1 MYLTFHSL
9 SSFCFPPFKNPKT
22 KAHEIRNPLASA
34 LAALNFVSSKT
45 SDKTVVPDPE
55 QRALVQGDVR
65 VIDSSLQ
72 FVNELLRNMLDLHRT
87 SKGHGIKLH
96 VVPTDV
102 LKDIL
107 EPVASILYMRGAS
120 VEIITEC
127 HPPNLYILADRMRL
141 KQILLNL
148 SFNATKFV
156 ERGFIRLRANVRGG
170 GDNPKELSSSFVT
183 LFVEDSGPG
192 IPQHKRSSLFTK
204 FQDSLDVLNQG
215 TGIGLALC
223 KKLSVLM
230 GMCVLEFS
238 DGICWHVSRT

>member
-1 MYLTFHSL
+1 
-9 SSFCFPPFKNPKT
+9 
-22 KAHEIRNPLASA
+22 

-45 SDKTVVPDPE
+45 SDKTVVPDSE
-55 QRALVQGDVR
+55 QRASVQGDVR

-87 SKGHGIKLH
+87 SRGHGIKLH
-96 VVPTDV
+96 IVPTDV
-102 LKDIL
+102 MKDIL

-120 VEIITEC
+120 VEIITDC
-127 HPPNLYILADRMRL
+127 QPPNLYVLVDRMRL

-156 ERGFIRLRANVRGG
+156 ERGFIRLRANVQVGNNNNKN
-170 GDNPKELSSSFVT
+170 DDEDTSSSSVVT
-183 LFVEDSGPG
+183 LYVEDSGPG
-192 IPQHKRSSLFTK
+192 IPEHKRNSLFTK

-223 KKLSVLM
+223 KKLSELM
-230 GMCVLEFS
+230 STC
-238 DGICWHVSRT
+238 

>member
-1 MYLTFHSL
+1 
-9 SSFCFPPFKNPKT
+9 
-22 KAHEIRNPLASA
+22 

-45 SDKTVVPDPE
+45 SDKTVIPDSE
-55 QRALVQGDVR
+55 QRTLVQGDVR

-87 SKGHGIKLH
+87 SRGHGIKLH
-96 VVPTDV
+96 LVPTDV
-102 LKDIL
+102 MKDIL
-107 EPVASILYMRGAS
+107 QPVASILYMRGAS
-120 VEIITEC
+120 VEILTEC

-148 SFNATKFV
+148 AFNATKFV
-156 ERGFIRLRANVRGG
+156 ERGFIRLRAHLHG
-170 GDNPKELSSSFVT
+170 GDPNDNAVMSSSSSVA
-183 LFVEDSGPG
+183 LYVEDSGPG

-204 FQDSLDVLNQG
+204 FQESLDVLNQG

-230 GMCVLEFS
+230 GRYHRVLELVTSFMAKQYHAIGKTLFFNIIS
-238 DGICWHVSRT
+238 PFYFDLSRCIPVPGRII